1 MAITP
6 EPQVAHPLAYAAA
19 AISPKS
25 VGKKRTTLGGERAG
39 MDPPRGMGFQKREV
53 PPFLTPGVTE
63 HAG

>member
-1 MAITP
+1 M
-6 EPQVAHPLAYAAA
+6 
-19 AISPKS
+19 S